1 MNIENLTRAFERMG
15 ARLIVTDRMAVST
28 AISTNDTNN
37 TKTNVLFTLDVAQD
51 NRGETF
57 VLRVPCPSC
66 VDFGVIEVQPRER
79 YLLLQAWEMKDDV
92 AIAADKVWCGYDDQR
107 WLVAVA

>member
-1 MNIENLTRAFERMG
+1 MNAENLTRAFERMG
-15 ARLIVTDRMAVST
+15 ARLLITDRLASSPHLSMPT
-28 AISTNDTNN
+28 Q
-37 TKTNVLFTLDVAQD
+37 VLFTLDVAHD

-66 VDFGVIEVQPRER
+66 VDFGVIEVRPRER

-92 AIAADKVWCGYDDQR
+92 AIATDKLWCGQADER
-107 WLVAVA
+107 WQVTTA

>member
-28 AISTNDTNN
+28 AINPNN
-37 TKTNVLFTLDVAQD
+37 THVLFTLDVAQD
-51 NRGETF
+51 SRGETF

-66 VDFGVIEVQPRER
+66 VDFGIIEVQPRER

-92 AIAADKVWCGYDDQR
+92 AIAADKVWCGHNDQR
-107 WLVAVA
+107 WLVAAA